1 MIVDASPV
9 SHHDIRFDT
18 PRPHETRT
26 MFAYSVICQFVGTDP
41 AGTSRRWLDWLIDQH
56 LADVL
61 AAGAASADVVRWDG
75 EPLTLE
81 VRYTFASRAAFNQY
95 EQDHAPRLR
104 SEGITKFPPGELGLS
119 YRRQTG
125 EIVACRPTV

>member
-1 MIVDASPV
+1 
-9 SHHDIRFDT
+9 
-18 PRPHETRT
+18 
-26 MFAYSVICQFVGTDP
+26 MFAYSVICQFTGTD
-41 AGTSRRWLDWLIDQH
+41 AEGTAQRWLEWLIDQH

-95 EQDHAPRLR
+95 EQEHAPRLR
-104 SEGITKFPPGELGLS
+104 AEGIAKFPPSELGLI

-125 EIVACRPTV
+125 DIVASPHTAK